1 MAIFTNTK
9 TKTETGFEAVL
20 RDINVLTPY
29 GLRRLKGLRPF
40 PPGTE
45 TKLTTELKKVELLLE
60 LAVEKAELVEK
71 IQEIL
76 MEIKEISF
84 TLERSAKDVL
94 SVIELYEI
102 KTFLLQSEKLVKALA
117 DMMRKLPQEM
127 RLHDTVKLLDVM
139 DPSGDRINTFYIYD
153 AFSEKLASLRKERRE
168 LELAVRRA
176 QKEIKRRLEAE
187 HHLNMTPKCELVV
200 SKNEPQQL
208 EQVRAILE
216 LEQVDEDYMS
226 VTFSVKNT
234 PEIFELKK
242 KMEELNGLLEE
253 EELEVQKELTGK
265 IAAEAEYL
273 KKNCERIGDLDLSLA
288 KAVYAR
294 DHSCVKPEVVEDHVL
309 EFVNGRHL
317 VVEGILNGKG
327 KEYCPITVSLRDGVS
342 CITGANMGGKT
353 VSLKLIG
360 MVAMLAQYG
369 FFVPCESARVGLS
382 NYIHILIGDSQSMQ
396 RGLSSFGSEMEE
408 LKDILDNSRDR
419 SLLLIDEIANGTNPV
434 EGLALTKSLIAYL
447 IGRKYI
453 TVITTHFDHAA
464 VGTDV
469 RNMQVRGLAGADMDK
484 LVRELRY
491 AKRKERIDIIS
502 KYMDY
507 RLYTVRNDEEIPK
520 DALNIAQMLG
530 INEEIIQGAKEILK
544 KEMKG

>member
-20 RDINVLTPY
+20 REINVLTPY

-40 PPGTE
+40 PPGAE
-45 TKLTTELKKVELLLE
+45 TKLTTELKKVELMLE
-60 LAVEKAELVEK
+60 LAVEKADLVER

-84 TLERSAKDVL
+84 TVERSAKDVL

-102 KTFLLQSEKLVKALA
+102 KTFLLQSDKLVKALA

-127 RLHDTVKLLDVM
+127 RLHDTTKLLDVM

-153 AFSEKLASLRKERRE
+153 AFSEILASLRKERRE
-168 LELAVRRA
+168 LELSVRRA
-176 QKEIKRRLEAE
+176 QKEIKRKLEAE
-187 HHLNMTPKCELVV
+187 YHFNMTPKCELVV
-200 SKNEPQQL
+200 SKNEPQEL
-208 EQVRAILE
+208 ERVRGIPE

-242 KMEELNGLLEE
+242 KTEELNGLLEE
-253 EELEVQKELTGK
+253 EELEVQKELTGR
-265 IAAEAEYL
+265 IAAEADYL

-294 DHSCVKPEVVEDHVL
+294 DHACVKPEVVDDHVL

-317 VVEGILNGKG
+317 VVEGILSGKG
-327 KEYCPITVSLRDGVS
+327 KEYCPISVTLKDGVS

-360 MVAMLAQYG
+360 LVAMLAQYG
-369 FFVPCESARVGLS
+369 FFVPCESARLGLS

-447 IGRKYI
+447 IGKRYI

-469 RNMQVRGLAGADMDK
+469 QNMQVRGLAGADMDK

-491 AKRKERIDIIS
+491 ARRKERIDIIS

-530 INEEIIQGAKEILK
+530 INEEIIEGAKEILK